1 MTRTSA
7 FTLILNQG
15 HRYVNAFLFIQILN
29 FNARRGLSNNQ
40 EERNSLLSITIWE
53 SWMAG
58 GGKLKR
64 EKNYF
69 GYEFSLMG
77 AWNFGAVWGTVGE
90 QVAHCSTEF
99 QLPNWPHDAI
109 SYEEVFRWKGGHYM
123 LSLFRLLFSALSII
137 SNGNRTE
144 WCLVRFNHASD

>member
-40 EERNSLLSITIWE
+40 EERISLFSITIWE

-64 EKNYF
+64 EKIILDMNFHLWEHETLELYEGLWGSRLHIALLNFNYQIDHTMLF
-69 GYEFSLMG
+69 PMKKSLG
-77 AWNFGAVWGTVGE
+77 GKVGITCFLYLDF
-90 QVAHCSTEF
+90 CSVPF
-99 QLPNWPHDAI
+99 Q
-109 SYEEVFRWKGGHYM
+109 
-123 LSLFRLLFSALSII
+123 
-137 SNGNRTE
+137 
-144 WCLVRFNHASD
+144 